1 MVVVHQSLSAKNE
14 WAFVYSFFSATMVDN
29 LFDRRG
35 VKVGS
40 VGMISEYQ
48 HGFIKRIL

>member
-35 VKVGS
+35 VKMGS
-40 VGMISEYQ
+40 VF
-48 HGFIKRIL
+48 FITMSRHDF